1 MSHLTTILAWT
12 LALAAG
18 WSLVGARG
26 ALEDA
31 RAGLPQLPEPRGGEL
46 LATPTRPAAPDE
58 TAPNGSVAGGEDGEK
73 PAPTRVGDAWQLD
86 FASLEFGTYDP
97 PDLRGEGA
105 PPLPLAAFPPA
116 ARELHGQRV
125 ALAGFA
131 QVTSFEAGRVRAF
144 VLARYPAGCCFG
156 GLPQYDEWVDVEL
169 ARDAEVP
176 DGSRPLR
183 AVGRF
188 EVGELLGEEGYV
200 LSLYR
205 LREARL
211 E

>member
-1 MSHLTTILAWT
+1 MSHFTTSLAWS
-12 LALAAG
+12 LALASG
-18 WSLVGARG
+18 WLFVGARG
-26 ALEDA
+26 AFEEA

-46 LATPTRPAAPDE
+46 LATPTRPPTPAEDGADGSPPAAAP
-58 TAPNGSVAGGEDGEK
+58 TL
-73 PAPTRVGDAWQLD
+73 VGDAWQLD
-86 FASLEFGTYDP
+86 FAQLEFDTYDP

-105 PPLPLAAFPPA
+105 PPLPLEAFPPA
-116 ARELHGQRV
+116 ARELEGKRV

-188 EVGELLGEEGYV
+188 EVGEVLGEEGYV